1 MSSTYYHEFLDLI
14 PYRITKKLQSLD
26 NIELLSFVK
35 IHKNCCLSNKFRRFW
50 LSLKISFNTVYLS
63 LLYKGHLNKKW
74 NSSSTLPELHN
85 WQTHLLL
92 SNLIYC
98 PDSLLS
104 FSYLPVSMSKLCAL
118 ILNLHKICLHWNFL
132 IFKYSSIL
140 KLSFISKYVVNFPES
155 L

>member
-132 IFKYSSIL
+132 IF
-140 KLSFISKYVVNFPES
+140 
-155 L
+155 